1 VPVIKEVQDYE
12 DFPGRIEA
20 KGAVEVR
27 ARVTGYLKRF
37 HFVEG
42 ADVKEGDLLFEI
54 DPRPYK
60 AELARAQGAVT
71 QSEGRLKRLEADYGR
86 AMDLLRR
93 NAMSREDFDRI
104 IGERTEAAGNL
115 EVAKANLEMA
125 RLNLDWTQ
133 VRASQSGK
141 ISRRFID
148 PGNMVKA
155 DETTL
160 TTIVS
165 LHPIYA
171 YFDLDER
178 STLKGQRLLREGKV
192 KWTPTSPLTVFLGL
206 ADEDRACGTRVWL
219 DPARMAERG
228 LTTAAV
234 LTALRG
240 QDDIR
245 VVAGQVERPAR
256 ERKAVEVTLITP
268 VRLAEAARLEAIA
281 LKTDSDGRVTR
292 LKDVARV
299 ERGPNYSGYPRRG
312 EIDFADNRVDP
323 DTGTWRL
330 RATFN
335 NPDLALYPGLYVRVR
350 LPLGTPYKAT
360 LVSEQALS
368 TDQGQKFVYVVNKD
382 SKADYRRVQ
391 LGRIHDGLRAVVA
404 GLEKDD
410 KVIVRGLQRVRP
422 GMPVRYQVVDMP
434 LLTDPTAEEKA
445 ESRKPKA
452 ETNPKSK

>member
-1 VPVIKEVQDYE
+1 VPVIKEVRDYE

-20 KGAVEVR
+20 KNAVEVR
-27 ARVTGYLKRF
+27 ARVTGYLKKY

-71 QSEGRLKRLEADYGR
+71 QCEGRLKRLEADYGR
-86 AMDLLRR
+86 ASDLLRR

-104 IGERTEAAGNL
+104 IGDRTEATGNL
-115 EVAKANLEMA
+115 EVAKASLEMA
-125 RLNLDWTQ
+125 KLNLDWTQ
-133 VRASQSGK
+133 VRAPQSGK
-141 ISRRFID
+141 VSRRFMD

-155 DETTL
+155 DETPL

-165 LHPIYA
+165 LDPIYA

-178 STLKGQRLLREGKV
+178 STLKGQRLLREGKI
-192 KWTPTSPLTVFLGL
+192 KWSPTSPLPVFLGL
-206 ADEDRACGTRVWL
+206 ADEDKACGTRVWL

-228 LTTAAV
+228 LSIPAV
-234 LTALRG
+234 LTCLCG
-240 QDDIR
+240 SDDIR
-245 VVAGQVERPAR
+245 VIAGLGDRPTREGKEVEM
-256 ERKAVEVTLITP
+256 TLMAP
-268 VRLAEAARLEAIA
+268 PRLAEPERLEKIA

-299 ERGPNYSGYPRRG
+299 ERAPSYPGYPRRG

-330 RATFN
+330 RATFDN
-335 NPDLALYPGLYVRVR
+335 ADRALYPGLYVRVR
-350 LPLGTPYKAT
+350 LPLGTPYQAT

-368 TDQGQKFVYVVNKD
+368 TDQGQKFVYVVNKAG
-382 SKADYRRVQ
+382 KVDYRRVL

-404 GLEKDD
+404 GLDKDD

-422 GMPVRYQVVDMP
+422 GMPVRYQLIAMP
-434 LLTDPTAEEKA
+434 VLTDPTVEEK
-445 ESRKPKA
+445 S